1 MARKLGAKI
10 NIGNFSR
17 VSTLFKWNNV
27 TNFFF
32 VLFLFV
38 KGSSSI
44 NGSTLGSVK
53 SCCHRCGTAPR
64 AGAGA
69 NSLTAGT
76 DQDTTSTINGS
87 EPVYQ
92 GIIERDIG
100 VIRKETE
107 IASLK
112 SELAQIKN
120 ELSQAQKTVFT
131 LEDSEKM
138 LRERLADEK
147 HRSLTLEKMASLQK
161 QKSLP
166 KVNGGY
172 SALDER
178 PAHLVRRYGELYS
191 QLRLETLDALDK
203 LPPLVNSD
211 ELKIK
216 LLFSVVVVSYIAT

>member
-1 MARKLGAKI
+1 MAK
-10 NIGNFSR
+10 
-17 VSTLFKWNNV
+17 
-27 TNFFF
+27 
-32 VLFLFV
+32 
-38 KGSSSI
+38 
-44 NGSTLGSVK
+44 
-53 SCCHRCGTAPR
+53 
-64 AGAGA
+64 
-69 NSLTAGT
+69 
-76 DQDTTSTINGS
+76 
-87 EPVYQ
+87 
-92 GIIERDIG
+92 
-100 VIRKETE
+100 
-107 IASLK
+107 
-112 SELAQIKN
+112 IKN

-147 HRSLTLEKMASLQK
+147 HRSLTLEKVASIQK

-191 QLRLETLDALDK
+191 QLRLETLDSLDK

-216 LLFSVVVVSYIAT
+216 LLFSVVVVSFFGFFYFFVEFIRCFHQFFLRILKMFIVLFFLMYCECKEQ

>member
-1 MARKLGAKI
+1 M
-10 NIGNFSR
+10 
-17 VSTLFKWNNV
+17 
-27 TNFFF
+27 
-32 VLFLFV
+32 
-38 KGSSSI
+38 
-44 NGSTLGSVK
+44 GSVK
-53 SCCHRCGTAPR
+53 SCCHRCGTRP
-64 AGAGA
+64 
-69 NSLTAGT
+69 NE
-76 DQDTTSTINGS
+76 DTGSTINGS

-92 GIIERDIG
+92 GIIERDIS

-107 IASLK
+107 ITSLK
-112 SELAQIKN
+112 SELAKVKGD
-120 ELSQAQKTVFT
+120 LSQAQKTLFT

-216 LLFSVVVVSYIAT
+216 LLFSVVVVSSVDDRDLPLFKNAANLN

>member
-1 MARKLGAKI
+1 MAK
-10 NIGNFSR
+10 
-17 VSTLFKWNNV
+17 
-27 TNFFF
+27 
-32 VLFLFV
+32 
-38 KGSSSI
+38 
-44 NGSTLGSVK
+44 
-53 SCCHRCGTAPR
+53 
-64 AGAGA
+64 
-69 NSLTAGT
+69 
-76 DQDTTSTINGS
+76 
-87 EPVYQ
+87 
-92 GIIERDIG
+92 
-100 VIRKETE
+100 
-107 IASLK
+107 
-112 SELAQIKN
+112 IKN

-147 HRSLTLEKMASLQK
+147 HRSLTLEKVASIQK

-191 QLRLETLDALDK
+191 QLRLETLDSLDK

-216 LLFSVVVVSYIAT
+216 LLFSVVVVSFFIWFFWRIHQMVSPIFLTNFEEVCWLVYSFVNVKNNIDFRQKQM

>member
-1 MARKLGAKI
+1 MAK
-10 NIGNFSR
+10 
-17 VSTLFKWNNV
+17 
-27 TNFFF
+27 
-32 VLFLFV
+32 
-38 KGSSSI
+38 
-44 NGSTLGSVK
+44 
-53 SCCHRCGTAPR
+53 
-64 AGAGA
+64 
-69 NSLTAGT
+69 
-76 DQDTTSTINGS
+76 
-87 EPVYQ
+87 
-92 GIIERDIG
+92 
-100 VIRKETE
+100 
-107 IASLK
+107 
-112 SELAQIKN
+112 IKN

-147 HRSLTLEKMASLQK
+147 HRSLTLEKVASIQK

-191 QLRLETLDALDK
+191 QLRLETLDSLDK

-216 LLFSVVVVSYIAT
+216 LLFSVVVVSFGGFFYFFVEFIRCFQQFFSRILKRFVDLFILL

>member
-1 MARKLGAKI
+1 MAK
-10 NIGNFSR
+10 
-17 VSTLFKWNNV
+17 
-27 TNFFF
+27 
-32 VLFLFV
+32 
-38 KGSSSI
+38 
-44 NGSTLGSVK
+44 
-53 SCCHRCGTAPR
+53 
-64 AGAGA
+64 
-69 NSLTAGT
+69 
-76 DQDTTSTINGS
+76 
-87 EPVYQ
+87 
-92 GIIERDIG
+92 
-100 VIRKETE
+100 
-107 IASLK
+107 
-112 SELAQIKN
+112 IKN

-147 HRSLTLEKMASLQK
+147 HRSLTLEKVASIQK

-191 QLRLETLDALDK
+191 QLRLETLDSLDK

-216 LLFSVVVVSYIAT
+216 LLFSVVVVSSLFDFFCRILRMVSPIFLTNFKKVCRLVYSYQSRELRQFTI

>member
-1 MARKLGAKI
+1 MAK
-10 NIGNFSR
+10 
-17 VSTLFKWNNV
+17 
-27 TNFFF
+27 
-32 VLFLFV
+32 
-38 KGSSSI
+38 
-44 NGSTLGSVK
+44 
-53 SCCHRCGTAPR
+53 
-64 AGAGA
+64 
-69 NSLTAGT
+69 
-76 DQDTTSTINGS
+76 
-87 EPVYQ
+87 
-92 GIIERDIG
+92 
-100 VIRKETE
+100 
-107 IASLK
+107 
-112 SELAQIKN
+112 IKN

-147 HRSLTLEKMASLQK
+147 HRSLTLEKVASIQK

-191 QLRLETLDALDK
+191 QLRLETLDSLDK

-216 LLFSVVVVSYIAT
+216 LLFSVVVVSFFGFFYFFVEFIRCFHQFFLRILKMFVVLFFLMYCECKEQ

>member
-1 MARKLGAKI
+1 MAK
-10 NIGNFSR
+10 
-17 VSTLFKWNNV
+17 
-27 TNFFF
+27 
-32 VLFLFV
+32 
-38 KGSSSI
+38 
-44 NGSTLGSVK
+44 
-53 SCCHRCGTAPR
+53 
-64 AGAGA
+64 
-69 NSLTAGT
+69 
-76 DQDTTSTINGS
+76 
-87 EPVYQ
+87 
-92 GIIERDIG
+92 
-100 VIRKETE
+100 
-107 IASLK
+107 
-112 SELAQIKN
+112 IKN

-147 HRSLTLEKMASLQK
+147 HRSLTLEKVASIQK

-191 QLRLETLDALDK
+191 QLRLETLDSLDK

-216 LLFSVVVVSYIAT
+216 LLFSVVVVSFLVFFYFFVEFIRCFHQFFSRILKMFVVLFFLMYCECKEQ